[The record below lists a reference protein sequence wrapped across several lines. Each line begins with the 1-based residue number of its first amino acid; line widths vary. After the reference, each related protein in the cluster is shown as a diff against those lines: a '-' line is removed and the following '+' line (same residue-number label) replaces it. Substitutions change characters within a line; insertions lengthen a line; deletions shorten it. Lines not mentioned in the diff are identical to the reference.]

1 MRHIEPSRVLFL
13 ALGFAVSGITPAFA
27 TATETPIAAPS
38 DDVYVWV
45 LISAGLVLLMQ
56 IGFLLLEAGM
66 VRSKNSINVAQ
77 KNLLDL
83 LLSIVGFAAVG
94 FMFAFGGDS
103 GFGFGHESR
112 FAFLNSLTPGEH
124 AFFAFQVMFCGTAA
138 TIVSGA
144 AAERLRLAVYGMV
157 SILIAAFIY
166 PIFTHWA
173 WGNALQHS
181 DSAFLANL
189 GFIDFAGS
197 TVVHSTGAWIS
208 LAACIVLGPRIGRFA
223 PDGTPQRI
231 QGHSAVLATAGAM
244 IIFVGWIGFNGG
256 STIEASPAIAGI
268 ISNTVLAA
276 GCGGTIGY
284 LYGLWKDDGLT
295 RPEMPICGLIG
306 GLVAVTAGCHVL
318 DGLGAMTIGLVGGLI
333 AIVGN
338 DLVTRCGIDDAV
350 GAIGCHGFS
359 GIAGT
364 LGLALL
370 APSEAFASG
379 DRLTQLGIQAAGAG
393 VNFLWTFPIAFLFFK
408 LADLI
413 EPIRV
418 SPADEERGLNQ
429 AEHGAVLGTGSLET
443 ALTAYISGRIDLSH
457 RLPVETGDET
467 ERVTRLF
474 NAFLDEIE
482 NSEMARRDSEALRR
496 TTEEAERL
504 AAIGDASFEGLAV
517 IVDGRVFDMNAAFAR
532 LIGLSAEALAGAPI
546 VDLVD
551 RDSECVLAA
560 LMDSEITQAFEL
572 SLKRSDGA
580 LIPVEARSR
589 AIVLRGVSARVMAFA
604 DVSERRAAEE
614 KLRFTAHHDALTQL
628 PNRALFASRLDAVIA
643 RACETRRSA
652 ALISVDLDHFKDIN
666 DLYGHPAGDAVL
678 RKTAERLRQA
688 VGPQGIVARL
698 GGDEFAIILAD
709 LAFRNQVADLAFRI
723 VRTICEPV
731 DIGNGIRIRPGASVG
746 FALAPDDAV
755 EQEALISRADVA
767 LYHAKRNGRN
777 TFAGFEA
784 GMDTDLKTRRELD
797 ADLARAVERNEL
809 SLAFQ
814 PRVGMRSG
822 GIVSYEALVRW
833 NHPERGMIRPGLFI
847 PIAEQSGKIDEIGNW
862 VIREACR
869 QSLSKLG
876 GAAISVNVS
885 GHQLRSRN
893 FVENVLA
900 MLEEAEFPP
909 ERFEIELTE
918 SILVEDRDRALAILK
933 ALKRRGIRLALDDFG
948 TGYSSLSYLRA
959 FPFDTIKIDRSFI
972 MNLANDNSS
981 LAIADAVM
989 NLGRALKLTI
999 VAEGVETIEQLTI
1012 LSSRNCDEVQGFLF
1026 SQPLPAGDVPQAI
1039 DGQLSE
1045 ILRDFGG
1052 NSRSARSA

>member
-1 MRHIEPSRVLFL
+1 MRHLVLIL
-13 ALGFAVSGITPAFA
+13 LLLTCGVGKAFA
-27 TATETPIAAPS
+27 TGTSPSIALPG
-38 DDVYVWV
+38 DDVHVWV

-56 IGFLLLEAGM
+56 IGFLLLEAGL

-83 LLSIVGFAAVG
+83 LLSIVAFAGVG
-94 FMFAFGGDS
+94 FMFAFGQDS
-103 GFGFGHESR
+103 GFGFGHEAR
-112 FAFLNSLTPGEH
+112 FAFLSDLKPAEQ

-144 AAERLRLAVYGMV
+144 AAERLRLAVYGVV

-181 DSAFLANL
+181 DSAFLANM

-223 PDGTPQRI
+223 PDGTPQII

-256 STIEASPAIAGI
+256 STIEATPAIAGI
-268 ISNTVLAA
+268 IANTVLAA
-276 GCGGTIGY
+276 GCGGTAGY
-284 LYGLWKDDGLT
+284 LYGLWKDDGIT

-318 DGLGAMTIGLVGGLI
+318 DGMGAMTIGIVGGLI
-333 AIVGN
+333 AIIGN
-338 DLVTRCGIDDAV
+338 DIVARCGIDDAV
-350 GAIGCHGFS
+350 GAIGCHGFA

-364 LGLALL
+364 LGLSLL
-370 APSEAFASG
+370 APPGTLVDGS
-379 DRLTQLGIQAAGAG
+379 RMTQLGVQAAGSG
-393 VNFLWTFPIAFLFFK
+393 VNFLWTFPIAFAFFK
-408 LADLI
+408 LANLI

-418 SPADEERGLNQ
+418 SPADEERGLNHS
-429 AEHGAVLGTGSLET
+429 EHGATLGTGSLET
-443 ALTAYISGRIDLSH
+443 ALTAYISRHIELSH
-457 RLPVETGDET
+457 RLPVETGGEA

-482 NSEMARRDSEALRR
+482 NSEIARRDREALRR

-517 IVDGRVFDMNAAFAR
+517 IVDGQVFDMNTAFAR
-532 LIGLSAEALAGAPI
+532 LIGESRESLEGRPIASLVHRGSEATLA
-546 VDLVD
+546 DLMSSDV
-551 RDSECVLAA
+551 
-560 LMDSEITQAFEL
+560 TQAFEL
-572 SLKRSDGA
+572 WLKRHDGTA
-580 LIPVEARSR
+580 IAVEARSR
-589 AIVLRGVSARVMAFA
+589 AIVLKGVAGRVMAFA

-614 KLRFTAHHDALTQL
+614 KLRFSAHHDSLTKL
-628 PNRALFASRLDAVIA
+628 PNRALFASRLEATIA
-643 RACETRRSA
+643 RAQETRRSA

-666 DLYGHPAGDAVL
+666 DLYGHPAGDVVL
-678 RKTAERLRQA
+678 RVTADRLREVA
-688 VGPQGIVARL
+688 GPSGIVARL

-709 LAFRNQVADLAFRI
+709 LPFRNQVADLAFRI
-723 VRTICEPV
+723 VRLISEPI
-731 DIGNGIRIRPGASVG
+731 DIGNGIRIRPGASAG
-746 FALAPDDAV
+746 FALTPDDAV

-777 TFAGFEA
+777 TFAGFES
-784 GMDTDLKTRRELD
+784 GMDTELKMRRELD
-797 ADLARAVERNEL
+797 ADLARAVERGEL
-809 SLAFQ
+809 RLSFQ
-814 PRVGMRSG
+814 PRVGMKSG

-833 NHPERGMIRPGLFI
+833 QHPERGLIRPGLFI

-869 QSLSKLG
+869 QSLADLG
-876 GAAISVNVS
+876 GAPISVNVS
-885 GHQLRSRN
+885 GHQLRSRS
-893 FVENVLA
+893 FVEDVLA
-900 MLEEAEFPP
+900 MLDEAGFPP

-933 ALKRRGIRLALDDFG
+933 SLKRRGIRLALDDFG

-972 MNLANDNSS
+972 MNLAHDNSS

-1012 LSSRNCDEVQGFLF
+1012 LSGRSCDEVQGFLF
-1026 SQPLPAGDVPQAI
+1026 SKPLPATEVQKEI
-1039 DGQLSE
+1039 DSKLSE
-1045 ILRDFGG
+1045 LLREFDTAP
-1052 NSRSARSA
+1052 RPARSA

>member
-1 MRHIEPSRVLFL
+1 MRRIVSILVFLLFL
-13 ALGFAVSGITPAFA
+13 ASGVAPAFA
-27 TATETPIAAPS
+27 TAANAS
-38 DDVYVWV
+38 FSVAGGDVYVWV
-45 LISAGLVLLMQ
+45 LISAGLVLFMQ
-56 IGFLLLEAGM
+56 IGFLLLEAGL

-83 LLSIVGFAAVG
+83 LLSIVAFAAVG
-94 FMFAFGGDS
+94 FMFAFGRDS
-103 GFGFGHESR
+103 GYGFGHEER
-112 FAFLNSLTPGEH
+112 FAFLRDLTPSEH

-157 SILIAAFIY
+157 SLLIAAFIY

-173 WGNALQHS
+173 WGNALHPS

-208 LAACIVLGPRIGRFA
+208 LAACIVLGPRIGRFR

-256 STIEASPAIAGI
+256 STIEATPAIAAI
-268 ISNTVLAA
+268 IANTVLAA
-276 GCGGTIGY
+276 GCGGTAGY
-284 LYGLWKDDGLT
+284 VYGMWKDDGVT

-306 GLVAVTAGCHVL
+306 GLVAVTAGCHIL
-318 DGLGAMTIGLVGGLI
+318 DGLGAMTLGVVGGLI

-338 DLVTRCGIDDAV
+338 DIVARCRVDDAV
-350 GAIGCHGFS
+350 GAIGCHGFA

-370 APSEAFASG
+370 APADTLVDG
-379 DRLTQLGIQAAGAG
+379 DRLTQFGIQAAGAG
-393 VNFLWTFPIAFLFFK
+393 VNFLWTFPIAYGFFK
-408 LADLI
+408 LADRL

-418 SPADEERGLNQ
+418 SAAEEERGLNQ
-429 AEHGAVLGTGSLET
+429 SEHGASLGTGGLET
-443 ALTAYISGRIDLSH
+443 ALSAYISGRIDLDH
-457 RLPVETGDET
+457 RLPVETGDEA

-482 NSEMARRDSEALRR
+482 NSEMARRDNETLRR
-496 TTEEAERL
+496 TTQEAERL
-504 AAIGDASFEGLAV
+504 TAIGDAAFEGLAV
-517 IVDGRVFDMNAAFAR
+517 VVDGRVVDMNAAFAR
-532 LIGLSAEALAGAPI
+532 LVDEPAAKLRETPI
-546 VDLVD
+546 ANLVD
-551 RDSECVLAA
+551 GGNTATLAELLGGDETRA
-560 LMDSEITQAFEL
+560 YEIV
-572 SLKRSDGA
+572 LKRSCGG

-589 AIVLRGVSARVMAFA
+589 AIVMRGVAARVVAFA
-604 DVSERRAAEE
+604 DVSERKAAEE
-614 KLRFTAHHDALTQL
+614 ALRFTAHHDTLTGL
-628 PNRALFASRLDAVIA
+628 PNRALFASQLEAVITRA
-643 RACETRRSA
+643 RETRHSA

-678 RKTAERLRQA
+678 RATAERLSTIA
-688 VGPQGIVARL
+688 GPAGIVARL
-698 GGDEFAIILAD
+698 GGDEFAIILANQP
-709 LAFRNQVADLAFRI
+709 FRNQVADLAFRI
-723 VRTICEPV
+723 VRAVSEPPDV
-731 DIGNGIRIRPGASVG
+731 GNGIQIRPGASVG
-746 FALAPDDAV
+746 FALTPDDAV

-777 TFAGFEA
+777 TFAGFEP
-784 GMDTDLKTRRELD
+784 GMDTDLKTRRELE

-809 SLAFQ
+809 SLCFQ
-814 PRVGMRSG
+814 PRVGMKSG

-833 NHPERGMIRPGLFI
+833 NHPERGLVRPGLFI

-869 QSLSKLG
+869 QSLALLD
-876 GAAISVNVS
+876 GAPISVNVS
-885 GHQLRSRN
+885 GHQLRCRG

-900 MLEEAEFPP
+900 IIEEAGFPP

-918 SILVEDRDRALAILK
+918 SILVEDRQRALAILK

-972 MNLANDNSS
+972 MNLSHDNSS

-989 NLGRALKLTI
+989 NLGRALNLSI
-999 VAEGVETIEQLTI
+999 VAEGVETVEQLAI
-1012 LSSRNCDEVQGFLF
+1012 LSNRSCDEVQGYLF
-1026 SQPLPAGDVPQAI
+1026 AHPLPAEDVPRAI
-1039 DGQLSE
+1039 DGQLATM
-1045 ILRDFGG
+1045 LRGIGADAAA
-1052 NSRSARSA
+1052 ARSA